1 VKNLSVERLHGIRRY
16 RLIQHHETANGSD
29 TYGAVRCRYR
39 KYNLFGEAGFDVTPT
54 AELSTFDT
62 DFGVRFGMATCF
74 DIYFHDPIIQLVQ
87 EMGVKDIVFPV
98 AWFSELPFLTGKA
111 L

>member
-1 VKNLSVERLHGIRRY
+1 MERLHGVRLY
-16 RLIQHHETANGSD
+16 RLIQHHETVNGPD
-29 TYGAVRCRYR
+29 TCGAVRCRYR
-39 KYNLFGEAGFDVTPT
+39 KYNLFSEPGFNVTPT

-74 DIYFHDPIIQLVQ
+74 DIYFHDPIVQLVQ
-87 EMGVKDIVFPV
+87 ELGVKDIVFPV